1 MDPNVWGKHGWIFL
15 HSITMA
21 YPEKPTENDKVN
33 YKTFFQLLSNVLPCD
48 VCREHFKQYIYE
60 IPIDNAL
67 VNKKKLVE
75 WLINIHNKTNE
86 SLGKS
91 VLNYNDVIDIYKNL
105 YSESAKNVKN
115 DEKKKPVKNEKNN
128 YYVLIAIILGII
140 LISIFIWK
148 KRNVLFV

>member
-21 YPEKPTENDKVN
+21 YPDKPSEKDKLN
-33 YKTFFQLLSNVLPCD
+33 YKNFFHLLMFVLPCD
-48 VCREHFKQYIYE
+48 VCREHFKQYISE

-67 VNKKKLVE
+67 HSKKKLVE

-86 SLGKS
+86 SLGKP
-91 VLNYNDVIDIYKNL
+91 VLNYIDVIDIYKNL
-105 YSESAKNVKN
+105 YSES
-115 DEKKKPVKNEKNN
+115 EKNEKNIEKKNNKNENN
-128 YYVLIAIILGII
+128 YYSLIAIILGII

-148 KRNVLFV
+148 KKNVLFV

>member
-21 YPEKPTENDKVN
+21 YPEKPTQNDKVN
-33 YKTFFQLLSNVLPCD
+33 YKNFFELLSNVLPCD
-48 VCREHFKQYIYE
+48 VCREHFKQYINE

-75 WLINIHNKTNE
+75 WLINLHNKTNE
-86 SLGKS
+86 SLGKP
-91 VLNYNDVIDIYKNL
+91 VLNYSEVIDIYKNL
-105 YSESAKNVKN
+105 YSNTEKNVKN
-115 DEKKKPVKNEKNN
+115 DEKKKPVKNENN

>member
-21 YPEKPTENDKVN
+21 YPDKPTEYDKNN
-33 YKTFFQLLSNVLPCD
+33 YKHFFHLLMFVLPCE
-48 VCREHFKQYIYE
+48 VCREHFKQYISE

-67 VNKKKLVE
+67 TCKKKLVE

-86 SLGKS
+86 SLGKP

-105 YSESAKNVKN
+105 Y
-115 DEKKKPVKNEKNN
+115 NEKNIEKNIEKKTPTTVQNN
-128 YYVLIAIILGII
+128 YYIVIAIILGII

-148 KRNVLFV
+148 KKNVLFV